1 MLNNKSLQQD
11 LSIVTWQLL
20 QAISP
25 ISYRRKA
32 HVEEHFSRFL
42 VQATFQE
49 DFRAAVD
56 REARADLVE
65 KRKQTEAELEA
76 AACGGGWLG

>member
-1 MLNNKSLQQD
+1 M
-11 LSIVTWQLL
+11 
-20 QAISP
+20 
-25 ISYRRKA
+25 
-32 HVEEHFSRFL
+32 EEHFSRFL
-42 VQATFQE
+42 GFLQATFQE

-76 AACGGGWLG
+76 AAWGRGWLG

>member
-1 MLNNKSLQQD
+1 M
-11 LSIVTWQLL
+11 
-20 QAISP
+20 
-25 ISYRRKA
+25 
-32 HVEEHFSRFL
+32 EEHFSRFL

-76 AACGGGWLG
+76 LCLGGVGGSVVGLMLVLHC